1 MILSRGKRSFVT
13 STKARKVLQI
23 FVINVTHEKIISLEY
38 DRRSWEG
45 LASET
50 SEDECE
56 DVKVKLENKVGIPHD
71 R

>member
-1 MILSRGKRSFVT
+1 M
-13 STKARKVLQI
+13 LQI
-23 FVINVTHEKIISLEY
+23 FVINVTHEKIISLEN